1 MFYWLFITF
10 TLIYMKW
17 AEGRCAIF
25 GILSSRGK
33 ELERSRRV
41 RGTARDDDEEVLL
54 DDRSD
59 LGE

>member
-1 MFYWLFITF
+1 
-10 TLIYMKW
+10 MKW